1 MVILFISFNYSIPII
16 NIILFSFLFGIHFYI
31 FYIEKSLKISFK
43 YKKYLKIFKK
53 KFLYYI
59 NMENTNT
66 IINNKEDE
74 KKQKYLEAR
83 RRAARAFH
91 ERNKDNEVY
100 KQKQR
105 DNSKRVYQNDKE
117 RIIARVRAN
126 QRRNQEIEQLER
138 LHELKQQG
146 LITFEKLNLKDSHE
160 LLNNLEILGM

>member
-1 MVILFISFNYSIPII
+1 
-16 NIILFSFLFGIHFYI
+16 
-31 FYIEKSLKISFK
+31 
-43 YKKYLKIFKK
+43 
-53 KFLYYI
+53 
-59 NMENTNT
+59 MENTNT
-66 IINNKEDE
+66 IINNKEEKLLLLYYPNIINNKEDE
-74 KKQKYLEAR
+74 KKQKNLEAR

-126 QRRNQEIEQLER
+126 QRRQQDIEQLER